1 MHWRLVPCGVHKGIA
16 LIMWE
21 EKVRAPKHTHLFEAG
36 PSLQIVF
43 TGLDSRTRV
52 CSECE
57 SGRRRLALLVMTV
70 KCQGLAILSPS

>member
-36 PSLQIVF
+36 SLPP
-43 TGLDSRTRV
+43 DSIYWARQRDK
-52 CSECE
+52 S
-57 SGRRRLALLVMTV
+57 MF
-70 KCQGLAILSPS
+70 